1 MKNRSKYSLR
11 GLGLVLIIIGI
22 LWLII
27 VSLASCDSKPKEES
41 LYTFEM
47 PLVTGKEI
55 TETYRLE
62 EGINDFF
69 IWEDRGS
76 YALACYGTSDYP
88 VHVRNGVIDFKLLKI
103 EPCQEQF

>member
-27 VSLASCDSKPKEES
+27 VSLASCDSKPKQQS

-47 PLVTGKEI
+47 TLVTGKEI

-62 EGINDFF
+62 EGITDFYIEAYNGIYRLCYDNDDSRFSL
-69 IWEDRGS
+69 RV
-76 YALACYGTSDYP
+76 A
-88 VHVRNGVIDFKLLKI
+88 VIDFKLLKI
-103 EPCQEQF
+103 EPCQKQ

>member
-47 PLVTGKEI
+47 TLITGKEI

-62 EGINDFF
+62 SDINDFY
-69 IWEDRGS
+69 IEGYNGTYWLCYDNNGS
-76 YALACYGTSDYP
+76 RFSLKTA
-88 VHVRNGVIDFKLLKI
+88 VIDFKLLKI